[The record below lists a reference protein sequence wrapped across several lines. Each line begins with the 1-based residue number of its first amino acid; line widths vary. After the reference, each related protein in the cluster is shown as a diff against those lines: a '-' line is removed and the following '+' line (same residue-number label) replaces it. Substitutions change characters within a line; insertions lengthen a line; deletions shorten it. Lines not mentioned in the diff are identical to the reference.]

1 MSPAPPRE
9 LHSRAGPNPPST
21 GGGREGTCVDQRAH
35 TPQARE
41 QHHCN
46 ALTQKRIPLKC
57 ATTAQIATAC
67 TAEDTALLH
76 GQVLN
81 LHGDVLL
88 MLHWSMLAYTGLVK
102 ILKKYHKRTGK
113 LLHAPDMT
121 GLLSHPFCSTEVRT
135 PARARSRITKRGGPT
150 RPAARARVVA

>member
-1 MSPAPPRE
+1 M
-9 LHSRAGPNPPST
+9 L
-21 GGGREGTCVDQRAH
+21 
-35 TPQARE
+35 
-41 QHHCN
+41 
-46 ALTQKRIPLKC
+46 
-57 ATTAQIATAC
+57 QIATAC

-121 GLLSHPFCSTEVRT
+121 GLLSHPFCSTEVCLRASA
-135 PARARSRITKRGGPT
+135 PA
-150 RPAARARVVA
+150 